1 MFIIANL
8 IETLAQIINIVINI
22 YIWAIIIRAILSW
35 INPNPY
41 HPFMIFL
48 AKITEPVLG
57 FVRQFIPDL
66 GGIDLSPMLVILVLY
81 FVKDFFVKTLF
92 QVALY
97 LQ

>member
-1 MFIIANL
+1 MFIIGNL
-8 IETLAQIINIVINI
+8 IEAFAQLLNVALNI

-35 INPNPY
+35 IRPNPY

-66 GGIDLSPMLVILVLY
+66 GGLDISPMLVILALY
-81 FVKDFFVKTLF
+81 FIKDFLVKTLL

>member
-1 MFIIANL
+1 MFILGNF
-8 IETLAQIINIVINI
+8 IEALAQLLNIVLTI
-22 YIWAIIIRAILSW
+22 YIWAIILRAILSW

-41 HPFMIFL
+41 NPFMVFL
-48 AKITEPVLG
+48 AKATEPVLG

-66 GGIDLSPMLVILVLY
+66 GGIDLSPMVVILVLY
-81 FVKDFFVKTLF
+81 FVKGFLVKTLF

>member
-1 MFIIANL
+1 MFIIGNL
-8 IETLAQIINIVINI
+8 IEAFAQLLNIVLNI

-35 INPNPY
+35 IRPNPY
-41 HPFMIFL
+41 HPLMIFL

-66 GGIDLSPMLVILVLY
+66 GGLDISPMLVILALY
-81 FVKDFFVKTLF
+81 FIKDFLVRTLF